1 MGIAFVTSAD
11 SGKFDDGRFWGNCYY
26 FEDYRDDDGN
36 HIGYKPGKSPVTP
49 EVVAHLLKNGVGVYE
64 MFHKPRPNSSGKAV
78 STIVRADFL
87 KPLDLFGQVDL
98 SKVDEK
104 DDALYIISFDRGEM
118 QDPISRKKSLWRNA
132 YGLQPYREDSE
143 NSMGF
148 KPMKF
153 DVLKS
158 LEETFLKDG
167 VGFYACGYDTKPV
180 TNSKTGNVESVLILS
195 KAVSVKSFDVFGWYD
210 FSKSKP
216 LAAVTGGKGAAKP
229 AEQVAA

>member
-49 EVVAHLLKNGVGVYE
+49 EVVAHLLENGVGVYE
-64 MFHKPRPNSSGKAV
+64 LFHKPRPNSSGKAV

-87 KPLDLFGQVDL
+87 KPLDLFGQVDM
-98 SKVDEK
+98 SKIDEK
-104 DDALYIISFDRGEM
+104 DDALYVISFDRGQL
-118 QDPISRKKSLWRNA
+118 QDKTLWRNA

-143 NSMGF
+143 NSMGY

-180 TNSKTGNVESVLILS
+180 TNPKTGNVESVLILS
-195 KAVSVKSFDVFGWYD
+195 KAASVKSFDVFGWYD
-210 FSKSKP
+210 FSKAKP
-216 LAAVTGGKGAAKP
+216 LAAVSGGKTGAVKP
-229 AEQVAA
+229 VEQAAA

>member
-1 MGIAFVTSAD
+1 MSIAFVTSAD

-49 EVVAHLLKNGVGVYE
+49 EVVTQLLKNGVGVYE
-64 MFHKPRPNSSGKAV
+64 LFHKPRPNSAGKAV
-78 STIVRADFL
+78 STVVRAECL

-98 SKVDEK
+98 SKIDEK
-104 DDALYIISFDRGEM
+104 DDALYVISFDRGEM
-118 QDPISRKKSLWRNA
+118 DDPKTRKKTLWRNA

-143 NSMGF
+143 TSMGY

-158 LEETFLKDG
+158 LEETFLRDG
-167 VGFYACGYDTKPV
+167 VGFFSCGYDTKPV
-180 TNSKTGNVESVLILS
+180 TNPKTGGVESVLILS
-195 KAVSVKSFDVFGWYD
+195 KAVSVKTFDVFGWYD

-216 LAAVTGGKGAAKP
+216 LAAVVKP
-229 AEQVAA
+229 AEKIAA